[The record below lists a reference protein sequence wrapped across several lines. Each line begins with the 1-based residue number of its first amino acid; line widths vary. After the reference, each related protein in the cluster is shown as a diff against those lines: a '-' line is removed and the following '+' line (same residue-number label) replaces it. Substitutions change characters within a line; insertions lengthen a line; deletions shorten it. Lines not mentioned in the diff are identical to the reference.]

1 MLITH
6 PVTTTKKSI
15 MFQTFLR
22 YDPLCK
28 TKPKA
33 KIFNEASTQNIPKKY
48 ASVLSCNKKHYRH
61 ESLLPYN
68 SEELTPLEMNKK

>member
-1 MLITH
+1 M
-6 PVTTTKKSI
+6 
-15 MFQTFLR
+15 FLR

-48 ASVLSCNKKHYRH
+48 ASVASWNNQIKIMSFPISFY
-61 ESLLPYN
+61 SVN
-68 SEELTPLEMNKK
+68 V